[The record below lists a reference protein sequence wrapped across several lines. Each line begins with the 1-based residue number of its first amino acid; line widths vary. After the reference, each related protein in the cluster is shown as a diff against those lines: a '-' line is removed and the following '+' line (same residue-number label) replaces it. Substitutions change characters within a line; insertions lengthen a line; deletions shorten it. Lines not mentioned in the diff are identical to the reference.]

1 MGISNKLIFRYFLFS
16 GCLKMLLS
24 NQFIVFPIHFFQKTD
39 KHTRLYV
46 AMIKDLAYI
55 CLFCYNALQQE
66 GQAE

>member
-1 MGISNKLIFRYFLFS
+1 
-16 GCLKMLLS
+16 MLLS

-66 GQAE
+66 GLAE